1 MKANFFKMTAI
12 LVPVAAL
19 GFLHIARD
27 IAKAHK
33 TRAKEP
39 KQIQSGDSVRH
50 ALYDPE
56 VELSRGKLIAQINQK
71 GSLPSSDRRPG
82 EKAEDGQ
89 KNDNQA
95 ETKGNGLSVDM
106 QKILRLYP
114 QLSRIRLGANIS
126 LQPETQSS
134 AEYIGSPKCLTCH
147 KKESEHWQSS
157 LHSRMIQSVK
167 QNPEAI
173 VGDFSTL
180 PEKADFSRD
189 QVVYTIGGKFK
200 QRYMLPSPGKNGSS
214 DYVIGNHQWNTELRR
229 WQPYTSYSDWYSDGF
244 IHDSKQVPTSKTCD
258 GCHFVGFM
266 SREQRVELGISC
278 ESCHGPG
285 SVHAKSGKA
294 KDIYKATNSDPHRA
308 TEVCLQCH
316 MRNRDKRLETMQ
328 MKDIFGDVRD
338 YPKGY
343 EPGLPLVNYKTQAPF
358 EPGRESDEFFANG
371 VTKKNRTQ
379 GNEFVRSTMYKHG
392 ITCVNCHKP
401 HELDATTTRPLDNS
415 LCMQCHAFGSIIGPH
430 QKDLKSHARCGVYVQ
445 GNSCIECHMPKTG
458 KHLNSSPVTVR
469 THIFGF
475 ITPNE
480 TRKYGVPNPC
490 TSCHKD
496 KDLEWAEDRLKEW
509 GATPWK

>member
-1 MKANFFKMTAI
+1 MKTYVFRNTAI
-12 LVPVAAL
+12 SVAIMAL
-19 GFLHIARD
+19 GLSHIACEVAEAQRS
-27 IAKAHK
+27 
-33 TRAKEP
+33 RAKEYEQTKP
-39 KQIQSGDSVRH
+39 GNSGGH
-50 ALYDPE
+50 APSDLDGAHPQ
-56 VELSRGKLIAQINQK
+56 GTLIAETNPQ
-71 GSLPSSDRRPG
+71 GSISSSDRRQG
-82 EKAEDGQ
+82 EKAEGSER
-89 KNDNQA
+89 KVTQA
-95 ETKGNGLSVDM
+95 ETKGNGLSGDL
-106 QKILRLYP
+106 QKMLHLYP
-114 QLSRIRLGANIS
+114 QLARIRVGVNVS
-126 LQPETQSS
+126 QQPEAQRS
-134 AEYIGSPKCLTCH
+134 AEYVGSPKCLACH
-147 KKESEHWQSS
+147 RKESEQWQSS
-157 LHSRMIQSVK
+157 LHSKMIQSVK

-173 VGDFSTL
+173 IGDFSNL
-180 PEKADFSRD
+180 PEKADFSLD

-200 QRYMLPSPGKNGSS
+200 QRYMLLSPGKNATS

-244 IHDSKQVPTSKTCD
+244 IHDSKQVTTSKTCD

-266 SREQRVELGISC
+266 SREQRVEPGISC

-328 MKDIFGDVRD
+328 MKDIFGDIRD

-343 EPGLPLVNYKTQAPF
+343 EPGLPLVNYKTHAPF

-379 GNEFVRSTMYKHG
+379 GNEFVRSMMYKHG

-401 HELDATTTRPLDNS
+401 HELDATTTKPLDNS
-415 LCMQCHAFGSIIGPH
+415 LCMQCHAFGSVIGPH
-430 QKDLKSHARCGVYVQ
+430 QKDLKSHARCGVYVKD
-445 GNSCIECHMPKTG
+445 NSCIECHMPKTG

-475 ITPNE
+475 ITPDE

-490 TSCHKD
+490 TSCHKER
-496 KDLEWAEDRLKEW
+496 DLAWAEDRLKEW
-509 GATPWK
+509 GVTPWK